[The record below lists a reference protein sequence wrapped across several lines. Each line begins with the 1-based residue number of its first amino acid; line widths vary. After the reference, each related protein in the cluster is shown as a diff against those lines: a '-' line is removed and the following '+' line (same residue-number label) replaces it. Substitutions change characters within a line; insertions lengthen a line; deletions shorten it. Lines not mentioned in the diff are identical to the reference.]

1 MSFPAL
7 RTHNFRQGFRFSWIT
22 MMFMRVQPLVVLL
35 TLTTAVS
42 AQTLSNAS
50 LNGKYFV
57 RHVQF
62 TTDANN
68 TVTDARS
75 IIGVFQFNGAGAYTF
90 TSQQTVLSNSALSFS
105 GSGTYSVT
113 SGGAATISNPQKPS
127 LTINARIGTEAVVGA
142 STESAENTFDM
153 FVAIPAPTGTLNNA
167 SLKAG
172 FSATDFELSS
182 VSTSQVRNSISQFS
196 FDGAG
201 NISGIAV
208 QGHAAGISG
217 GAKLNQ
223 TIPGGSYNL
232 SPDGTGAIAFAQP
245 SGVTPALM
253 NSTQRVLYVSQSGNV
268 ILAGT
273 PGAHDIFIGVK
284 ALSTPSGN
292 TTFTGRSWTAGF
304 RVDSSGSSANYAGS
318 GTVINADTSVI
329 SSRRYHQTGYPAY
342 NITAARVYT
351 IASDGTGSIG
361 PAKIALGSGNTIVSS
376 NVAQQLDPTG
386 YEISFGVA
394 IPNVSGS
401 GVFINPQGVV
411 NAASNAPAG
420 DAISP
425 GEFIAIYGSGLAPS
439 TTVSTP
445 PYPASLAGVS
455 VMIGGL
461 PAPVYLVSSGQINC
475 LVPYGVDVTK
485 SSVNITLT
493 NNGVTSNTVTVP
505 LAKTSPGIFSNDTSG
520 TGEGA
525 ILHAADNSLVSPSNP
540 AKKGEILVI
549 YLTGLGAVQKTVPD
563 GAAPNPPAAD
573 AATTQVVVYVNGV
586 PAATPGYAGL
596 NPVYPGLYQINF
608 TVPTSITVS
617 GDLPIA
623 IQTPDAF
630 HDQINLSI
638 Q

>member
-1 MSFPAL
+1 MCMRARPFAL
-7 RTHNFRQGFRFSWIT
+7 F
-22 MMFMRVQPLVVLL
+22 L
-35 TLTTAVS
+35 TLCAAAS

-50 LNGKYFV
+50 LNGKYFA

-62 TTDANN
+62 STDANN
-68 TVTDARS
+68 VVTDARS

-90 TSQQTVLSNSALSFS
+90 TGQQAILSNSALSFS
-105 GSGTYSVT
+105 TSGTYSVT
-113 SGGAATISNPQKPS
+113 SGGTATISNPQKS
-127 LTINARIGTEAVVGA
+127 TLTINARIGTEAVVGS
-142 STESAENTFDM
+142 STDSAENSFDM
-153 FVAIPAPTGTLNNA
+153 FVAIPAPTGTLSNA
-167 SLKAG
+167 SLKAA

-182 VSTSQVRNSISQFS
+182 VSTSQVRNSISQLT

-201 NISGIAV
+201 NIPSMAV
-208 QGHAAGISG
+208 QGHAVNITG
-217 GAKLNQ
+217 GAKVNQ
-223 TIPGGSYNL
+223 NITGASYNV
-232 SPDGTGAIAFAQP
+232 SPDGTGTIAFPQP
-245 SGVTPALM
+245 SGITPALM
-253 NSTQRVLYVSQSGNV
+253 NSTQRILYVSQSGNV
-268 ILAGT
+268 ILGGT
-273 PGAHDIFIGVK
+273 PGAHDIFIGTK
-284 ALSTPSGN
+284 ALIPLSN
-292 TTFTGRSWTAGF
+292 NNTFTGRTWMAGL
-304 RVDSSGSSANYAGS
+304 RVESSGSSANYAGS
-318 GTVINADTSVI
+318 GTVINVDTSVI
-329 SSRRYHQTGYPAY
+329 TSRRYHQTGYPAY

-351 IASDGTGSIG
+351 IATDGTGSIG
-361 PAKIALGSGNTIVSS
+361 AAKIALGSGNTIVAS
-376 NVAQQLDPTG
+376 NISPQLDPTG

-394 IPNVSGS
+394 IPTVSGS

-425 GEFIAIYGSGLAPS
+425 GEFIAIYGTGLAPA
-439 TTVSTP
+439 TMTSTP

-461 PAPVYLVSSGQINC
+461 PSPVYLVSSGQINC
-475 LVPYGVDVTK
+475 LVPYSVDITK
-485 SSVNITLT
+485 PTVNITIT
-493 NNGVTSNTVTVP
+493 NNGATSNTVTVP

-525 ILHAADNSLVSPSNP
+525 ILHATDNSVVSPSNP

-549 YLTGLGAVQKTVPD
+549 YLTGLGALQNAVPD
-563 GAAPNPPAAD
+563 GTAPNPPAAD
-573 AATTQVVVYVNGV
+573 AATAQVVVYVNGV
-586 PAATPGYAGL
+586 QAATPGYAGL

-617 GDLPIA
+617 GDLAIA